1 MAKGLE
7 QQKKAVACGHWPLY
21 RYNPTLDAEGKN
33 PLTIDSKDPSITF
46 EEYALG
52 ENRYRA
58 LKMVNPTEADALMA
72 QSQKDVTRS
81 WKFLKGRAQA
91 MEPEGEK

>member
-21 RYNPTLDAEGKN
+21 RYNPILEEEGKN
-33 PLTIDSKDPSITF
+33 PFTIDSKEPTLSFTD
-46 EEYALG
+46 YAFG

-58 LKMVNPTEADALMA
+58 LKQINPQNAEQLMA
-72 QSQKDVTRS
+72 ASQQDVLRA
-81 WKFLKGRAQA
+81 WKALKGRAAA
-91 MEPEGEK
+91 MEPESK